1 MSEWL
6 DLERNAAILEKTDK
20 AIADKLRTRISAATA
35 GAFSSDLRVKSAA
48 QVLSLQLPLH
58 LLLTFMLH
66 IQVLLE
72 AGDSIS
78 DSDIDSLLGLG
89 GVDDGLADEVKYAI
103 FQFLLLY

>member
-1 MSEWL
+1 MFM
-6 DLERNAAILEKTDK
+6 IL
-20 AIADKLRTRISAATA
+20 
-35 GAFSSDLRVKSAA
+35 
-48 QVLSLQLPLH
+48 
-58 LLLTFMLH
+58 

-103 FQFLLLY
+103 FWILD